1 MIKISDKKRH
11 FINFLAVFTI
21 FSIIFLLSK
30 KEFISSYGQGILINI
45 FIGIIMA
52 TGLNIATGFLGQIT
66 LGHAGFM
73 AIGAYSSSIITIAM
87 KNANILTN
95 TPVENILR
103 FFIGTAFGGILAAL
117 FGILVGIP
125 ALRLKGD
132 YLAIITASTPVEN
145 ILRFFIGTAFG
156 GILAALFGILV
167 GIPAL
172 RLKGDYLAIITLG
185 FGEIMRV
192 LLQNMEITKKGRTF
206 TGIDNLSNIYVVFW
220 IMVVCVSILYAF
232 VNSKYGRAIIAIRED
247 EIAAGATGLN
257 TTYYK
262 VLAFTLSAFF
272 AGVAGSIY
280 AHHIGTL
287 QPSLAS
293 FNKSVEY
300 VAIVVLGGMG
310 SLTGSVIAAILLVSL
325 PEALRAF
332 SDYRMLVYSV
342 ALILIMIF
350 KPSGLFGNYEFSLIR
365 LLNKYFLKQDKEEI
379 ISQEKGDDNE

>member
-87 KNANILTN
+87 KNANIL
-95 TPVENILR
+95 
-103 FFIGTAFGGILAAL
+103 
-117 FGILVGIP
+117 
-125 ALRLKGD
+125 
-132 YLAIITASTPVEN
+132 ASTPVEN

>member
-1 MIKISDKKRH
+1 MTNISDKKRH
-11 FINFLAVFTI
+11 LINFLVVFVI
-21 FSIIFLLSK
+21 FSVILILSK
-30 KEFISSYGQGILINI
+30 SGFISNYIQGILITI

-52 TGLNIATGFLGQIT
+52 TALNIATGFLGQIT

-73 AIGAYSSSIITIAM
+73 AIGAYTSSIITIAM
-87 KNANILTN
+87 KNADILADGYW
-95 TPVENILR
+95 ENLLR
-103 FFIGTAFGGILAAL
+103 FLIGTTFGGLLAAV
-117 FGILVGIP
+117 FGVI
-125 ALRLKGD
+125 
-132 YLAIITASTPVEN
+132 
-145 ILRFFIGTAFG
+145 
-156 GILAALFGILV
+156 V

-185 FGEIMRV
+185 FGEIIRV
-192 LLQNMEITKKGRTF
+192 LLQNMDLAKKGRTF
-206 TGIDNLSNIYVVFW
+206 TGMDRLSDIYVVFW
-220 IMVVCVSILYAF
+220 IMVVSVSILYAF

-280 AHHIGTL
+280 AHHIGAL

-293 FNKSVEY
+293 FNRSVEF

-310 SLTGSVIAAILLVSL
+310 SLTGSVLAAMLLLSL

-332 SDYRMLVYSV
+332 SEYRMLLYSV
-342 ALILIMIF
+342 ALVLIMIF
-350 KPSGLFGNYEFSLIR
+350 KPGGLFGNYEFSFVQVLER
-365 LLNKYFLKQDKEEI
+365 YVGPKNNEALPSED
-379 ISQEKGDDNE
+379 KGDA

>member
-1 MIKISDKKRH
+1 MTNISDKKRH
-11 FINFLAVFTI
+11 LINFLVVFVI
-21 FSIIFLLSK
+21 FSVILILSK
-30 KEFISSYGQGILINI
+30 SGFISNYIQGILITI

-52 TGLNIATGFLGQIT
+52 TALNIATGFLGQIT

-73 AIGAYSSSIITIAM
+73 AIGAYTSSIITIAM
-87 KNANILTN
+87 KNADILADGYW
-95 TPVENILR
+95 ENLLR
-103 FFIGTAFGGILAAL
+103 FLIGTTFSGLLAAV
-117 FGILVGIP
+117 FGVI
-125 ALRLKGD
+125 
-132 YLAIITASTPVEN
+132 
-145 ILRFFIGTAFG
+145 
-156 GILAALFGILV
+156 V

-185 FGEIMRV
+185 FGEIIRV
-192 LLQNMEITKKGRTF
+192 LLQNMDLAKKGRTF
-206 TGIDNLSNIYVVFW
+206 TGMDLLSNIYVVFW
-220 IMVVCVSILYAF
+220 VMVVSVSVLYAF

-280 AHHIGTL
+280 AHHIGAL

-293 FNKSVEY
+293 FNRSVEF

-310 SLTGSVIAAILLVSL
+310 SLTGSVLAAMLLLSL

-332 SDYRMLVYSV
+332 SEYRMLLYSV
-342 ALILIMIF
+342 ALVLIMIF
-350 KPSGLFGNYEFSLIR
+350 KPGGLFGNYEFSFVQVLER
-365 LLNKYFLKQDKEEI
+365 YVGKKNNEVLPSK
-379 ISQEKGDDNE
+379 EKGDA